1 MPAVGRFHTI
11 GALIALEGLETII
24 IYTLWKYRRFEWICP
39 PGVIFC
45 ILLSKIYLA
54 FSRYIPYFP
63 KLVVYED
70 KLCSYS
76 APDVTK
82 CRKISVWA
90 IASPDIFSKRF
101 TSVAEY
107 GPYLKLWSRQSRMSN
122 KKKTGLFLWFLA
134 CNWKMRRALT
144 LRVSLDTLSVFSSN
158 LLSLT
163 GPLRPLILQ
172 KLYDICAWCPNS
184 VKTLFKHL
192 NPFTIK
198 PPP

>member
-39 PGVIFC
+39 RRHILPPSLKNIPRIFP
-45 ILLSKIYLA
+45 INSI
-54 FSRYIPYFP
+54 FW
-63 KLVVYED
+63 KLVGFKD
-70 KLCSYS
+70 KFCPYS

-122 KKKTGLFLWFLA
+122 KTKTVLFFGFW
-134 CNWKMRRALT
+134 
-144 LRVSLDTLSVFSSN
+144 RVIGKWDVHLHWGCHWTPWAFSAQ
-158 LLSLT
+158 T
-163 GPLRPLILQ
+163 CFR
-172 KLYDICAWCPNS
+172 
-184 VKTLFKHL
+184 
-192 NPFTIK
+192 
-198 PPP
+198 